1 MGAVGSV
8 TMILPNAVADGGT
21 FTAPYP
27 DGMGQTDL
35 SGSSGGMVVVNDN
48 DAWKQDSGLVEF
60 SFGATNI
67 TVTNR
72 SGATWPDRARVI
84 LSFGDVFIADSVVE
98 SGADAGGVVSV
109 NGQTGVV
116 ELDAADVGALPDD
129 YTPPAAPVQSVNGQ
143 TGAVTLTAGDVGAAT
158 TAQGALADTAVQPGD
173 LGTAANADT
182 GDFATAAQGA
192 LADTAVQPGALAA
205 VATTGQSSDVAFTSS
220 NFTATDVAAALEELY
235 AAINP

>member
-1 MGAVGSV
+1 MGAVGNV
-8 TMILPNAVADGGT
+8 TMILPNAVADDGT

-27 DGMGQTDL
+27 DGVGQAEL
-35 SGSSGGMVVVNDN
+35 AGSTGGLVVVNDN
-48 DAWKQDSGLVEF
+48 DAWRQDSGLVEF
-60 SFGATNI
+60 SFGPTDI

-72 SGATWPDRARVI
+72 SGATWPDRARVT
-84 LSFGDVFIADSVVE
+84 LSFGDVFLADSVVE

-109 NGQTGVV
+109 NGQTGGV

-129 YTPPAAPVQSVNGQ
+129 YTPPAAPGQSVTGQ
-143 TGAVTLTAGDVGAAT
+143 TGAVTLAAADVGAAT

-192 LADTAVQPGALAA
+192 LVGSSRVSASSARGSRPPGASHS
-205 VATTGQSSDVAFTSS
+205 VRQSSRSRSLAHWLAST
-220 NFTATDVAAALEELY
+220 LL
-235 AAINP
+235 P

>member
-27 DGMGQTDL
+27 DGMGQTEL
-35 SGSSGGMVVVNDN
+35 SGSTGGMVVVNDN
-48 DAWKQDSGLVEF
+48 DAWRQDAGFAEF

-109 NGQTGVV
+109 NGQTGIVT
-116 ELDAADVGALPDD
+116 LDAEDVGALPDS

-143 TGAVTLTAGDVGAAT
+143 TGAVTLAAADVGAAT

-192 LADTAVQPGALAA
+192 LADTAVQPGDLAA
-205 VATTGQSSDVAFTSS
+205 VATTGQAGDVAFSS
-220 NFTATDVAAALEELY
+220 VNFTATDVAAALEELY